1 MHLGRNNLAA
11 LASTGG
17 KAYDSTGATIHVS
30 SATTTTFTAT
40 STDMSSPDSVNPFV
54 MTMEATYPQL
64 STNQMTFRGVATTG
78 DANFNWTMW
87 GVDNSTTTGGGGLL
101 NKVYEDLGTKTSAQ
115 SWQFTVDLTLTT

>member
-11 LASTGG
+11 LATTGG
-17 KAYDSTGATIHVS
+17 KAYDTTGATIHVS
-30 SATTTTFTAT
+30 SSTDSADPSST
-40 STDMSSPDSVNPFV
+40 STDMGALGNPFV
-54 MTMEATYPQL
+54 MTMEGGYPIL
-64 STNQMTFRGVATTG
+64 STNQMTFRGVATTD

-101 NKVYEDLGTKTSAQ
+101 NKVYEDLGTKTNSQ